1 MDQYT
6 ENGKYDDDLT
16 IGSEEEFDD
25 SFQTGNI
32 DLFEF
37 GGEEESPI
45 DRLKTLVL
53 SIDWEITDEVLS
65 QFNDEL
71 IDLKD
76 IWADDKVNMVYL
88 QALEKIGK
96 YISREKADSHP
107 NSIKLLLS
115 MYYNLERIVQSDG
128 LSQAEKKQILLD
140 DVRRFEKLKKL
151 ISRGGRSSS
160 LSAPAPVEVPAES
173 FETTAQDS
181 ELIQL
186 KAIVLGI
193 DWEITEKDLLE
204 LREEVKRLEGVY
216 SGSRPKLVFL
226 QGIGTLGAYIRK
238 KQSNSHADA
247 FNLLHSFYEGLERL
261 VLTPHLTLD
270 QEKAILLPEVEKF
283 NAFKAL
289 IAKTLVEHEDEAEAK
304 IAPPEPEVRST
315 PAMAGGIAPAFADL
329 PEEGTRG
336 FQEDVEAAAL
346 GIGTPDNVDDHISR
360 FFGGEDETPV
370 PEDKAKIDFA
380 SDDNAEKE
388 AEALSAA
395 FFGTDDTQGAPDLSA
410 VDRDLALQGVDVET
424 EADDDSD
431 EEALP
436 MLGEGKVAP
445 ALADNS
451 HGVSA
456 FSEVSLGDVSQ
467 DQPSDDEIDGR
478 LDDFFGTQES
488 PAVPLKETAFD
499 VSPDIALQGVD
510 VEAEGDED
518 ELQEV
523 EDTLDF
529 EELAPAFADLDD
541 DLAVP
546 DDVLSDSELPME
558 PAEMAEPDYLKF
570 DDDSVKADLD
580 SDLSDL
586 ESEVEA
592 AAEPAEDTI
601 DQIAVKPDQEII
613 EELEAAFLEEDL
625 SQFEATADEA
635 ESDTEQDLTEIE
647 QEIVATAVN
656 EELKDSAG
664 VLEDSEVED
673 QIEDFFA
680 LEESDIEEPEKSIFE
695 AQVEEPEELVFEESI
710 EEPEETVIEEP
721 VLEAEELVIEEQA
734 EEADELAFEEPPED
748 IGEQVVEAE
757 EDVVFELAE
766 EEPDSISVV
775 EPEVEDSSTVA
786 GLGAGLAA
794 AAAVSVTVADDEDAR
809 QDDLFSLEAEGEA
822 VDVADD
828 SADIF
833 FDTGDTEDTDIT
845 DAFDEESEIAEN
857 VIEQELAVEMEAS
870 DDIYLEEAEELDDT
884 VGVLVD
890 AGSEYSEL
898 RGAVQSLSLD
908 LEDAII
914 QGLFVEINNLRQK
927 FVAQPTEKTY
937 LQLLSTVAQHIDQYR
952 FNSDDQA
959 IELLAYILEN
969 LENISAKDD
978 AKVQEAL
985 LSCTC
990 KVLQWQQNMLNSVA
1004 VRDNNGFLALS
1015 EAEALED
1022 EFSSDGSEETEELYE
1037 SATDAVSVAD
1047 DSQFTNVVR
1056 SEINAL
1062 RDTLKKEI
1070 EELKQA
1076 IKK

>member
-25 SFQTGNI
+25 SFETGNI

-76 IWADDKVNMVYL
+76 IWADDKINMVYL

-173 FETTAQDS
+173 IETTAQDS

-247 FNLLHSFYEGLERL
+247 FNLLHSFYDGLEKL

-283 NAFKAL
+283 NVFKAL
-289 IAKTLVEHEDEAEAK
+289 IAKTLVEHEDEAK
-304 IAPPEPEVRST
+304 IAPPEPEVKST

-370 PEDKAKIDFA
+370 PEEKAKIDFA

-395 FFGTDDTQGAPDLSA
+395 FFGTDDTQGTPDLSA

-488 PAVPLKETAFD
+488 PTVPLKETAFD

-518 ELQEV
+518 EIEAELQDV

-546 DDVLSDSELPME
+546 DDILSDSELPME

-570 DDDSVKADLD
+570 DDDSVKVELD

-592 AAEPAEDTI
+592 AIEPAEDTI

-656 EELKDSAG
+656 EELKDTAG

-680 LEESDIEEPEKSIFE
+680 LEESDIEEPEEIVFE
-695 AQVEEPEELVFEESI
+695 EEAEEPEELVFEESI
-710 EEPEETVIEEP
+710 EEPEEPVIEEP
-721 VLEAEELVIEEQA
+721 VLEPEELVIEEPVEELEEPVLEEPVEEPEELVIEEQV

-757 EDVVFELAE
+757 AEEDVVFELAE
-766 EEPDSISVV
+766 EESDSISVV
-775 EPEVEDSSTVA
+775 EPEPEPEPEPELELELEPEAEELFTPA
-786 GLGAGLAA
+786 GIGTGLAA
-794 AAAVSVTVADDEDAR
+794 AAAVTAAVSADDEASE
-809 QDDLFSLEAEGEA
+809 FAEEL
-822 VDVADD
+822 
-828 SADIF
+828 I
-833 FDTGDTEDTDIT
+833 
-845 DAFDEESEIAEN
+845 EEEP
-857 VIEQELAVEMEAS
+857 AVEV
-870 DDIYLEEAEELDDT
+870 AEELDQA

-890 AGSEYSEL
+890 AGSEFSEL

-914 QGLFVEINNLRQK
+914 QGLFVEINNQRQK
-927 FVAQPTEKTY
+927 FVAQPTQKTY

-969 LENISAKDD
+969 LENSSAKDD

-1004 VRDNNGFLALS
+1004 VRDDNGFLAFS

-1022 EFSSDGSEETEELYE
+1022 EFYSDDSEEAEELYE
-1037 SATDAVSVAD
+1037 TPTDAVAVED
-1047 DSQFTNVVR
+1047 ESQFTNVVR

-1070 EELKQA
+1070 EELRQA